1 MHTHLEQWSAGT
13 AAPGEQLGVQW
24 LAQGS
29 QFSPGQ
35 FLPEPRFKP
44 TTSDYKS
51 NALSTRPWLTPVLC
65 IVHILSA
72 YVLGAVGSHVTA
84 PGEQLWVR
92 CLAQGHLSRG
102 IECCRPETRTPTDTS
117 PSMRCYNN
125 SVFGF
130 LWTTNI
136 GGQNEASWN
145 TEAVEANLSRLRN
158 ISTPVSTVTPSGHF
172 QVLLWNSVDKETV
185 CIPIT

>member
-1 MHTHLEQWSAGT
+1 MHTHLEQWSADT
-13 AAPGEQLGVQW
+13 AAPREQLGVQW
-24 LAQGS
+24 LALES

-72 YVLGAVGSHVTA
+72 YVLGAVGSHVIT
-84 PGEQLWVR
+84 PGEQLGVR

-102 IECCRPETRTPTDTS
+102 IECCRPETRTPTD
-117 PSMRCYNN
+117 
-125 SVFGF
+125 
-130 LWTTNI
+130 I

-158 ISTPVSTVTPSGHF
+158 ISTPVSTVTPSGHC